1 MPHLSLAERFLRVF
15 SCAVVHIV
23 HRPRLYGPKPVLDEP
38 SIFVCRHVGLM
49 DPVILMVMYYP
60 RMIRPLVARDYYE
73 KNRFTRSFYRHAQCI
88 PIDRHHTST
97 QWLKESLEAL
107 DRGESIIIF
116 PEGRRNKS
124 GQGLLPFSNGAAML
138 AAKSGARVVPVFNAV
153 WHFPHRY
160 RLAIGAPYHLDP
172 VPPEGAQ
179 SAWLRG
185 QTQRIRDSVAAL
197 ESRIDPN

>member
-1 MPHLSLAERFLRVF
+1 MPYLSLAERFLRVF

-88 PIDRHHTST
+88 PIDRYHTST